1 MCLLSKENKPI
12 GTSILQLS
20 ITDHDSSHNGPPFD
34 FHILSG
40 NDGDEFVLEKD
51 GTLVTNQV
59 FRRELAAEYILQIQV
74 DTHCY
79 VTLTFCNIYTI
90 FSNSIVNHPVAQ
102 NNTSVQFK
110 FLDVL
115 LTWIYTQSVENCNS
129 VS

>member
-40 NDGDEFVLEKD
+40 NDGDKFVLEKD

-59 FRRELAAEYILQIQV
+59 FRRERAAEYILQIQV
-74 DTHCY
+74 ETHCY
-79 VTLTFCNIYTI
+79 VT
-90 FSNSIVNHPVAQ
+90 
-102 NNTSVQFK
+102 
-110 FLDVL
+110 
-115 LTWIYTQSVENCNS
+115 
-129 VS
+129 